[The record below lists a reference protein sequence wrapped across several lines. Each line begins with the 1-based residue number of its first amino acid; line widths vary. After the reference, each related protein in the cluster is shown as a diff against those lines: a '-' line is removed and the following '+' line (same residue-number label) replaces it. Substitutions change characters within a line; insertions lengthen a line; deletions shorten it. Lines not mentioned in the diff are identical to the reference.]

1 MKYKYHQSD
10 HVLLSD
16 IHKGDVC
23 RYGIIIDSCVVETK
37 SAMRG
42 IQLVQFTSPTPRYWI
57 KLLSGPRPV
66 VIDEKEIIRKISKEE
81 YDLVK
86 VMLS

>member
-23 RYGIIIDSCVVETK
+23 RYGIIIDSCVVETEMQ
-37 SAMRG
+37 S
-42 IQLVQFTSPTPRYWI
+42 IQFTSPTPRYWI